1 MPELPEVETIM
12 LGVSPFLEGA
22 TIKKIKLNRPDL
34 RWPFPENMSQRL
46 TGATILRL
54 HRRSKYI
61 LCDLDRGE
69 TLLIHLGMSGRMTI
83 SHAGNV
89 SEDLLGNFQYKPS
102 TPAKHDHVI
111 LDMIDGARISFNDAR
126 RFGAMDL
133 IETQKLFDH
142 KLIKSLGP
150 EPLGNEFNTSYLHS
164 KLKGK
169 AAPIKSAMMDQR
181 IVSGLGNIYVCER
194 SLIHI

>member
-1 MPELPEVETIM
+1 
-12 LGVSPFLEGA
+12 
-22 TIKKIKLNRPDL
+22 
-34 RWPFPENMSQRL
+34 L
-46 TGATILRL
+46 TGVKILRL

-61 LCDLDRGE
+61 LCDLDSGE

-83 SHAGNV
+83 SHAGNE

-133 IETQKLFDH
+133 IETKKLFDH

-150 EPLGNEFNTSYLHS
+150 EPLGNEFNSPLFAI
-164 KLKGK
+164 K
-169 AAPIKSAMMDQR
+169 AKI
-181 IVSGLGNIYVCER
+181 
-194 SLIHI
+194 

>member
-1 MPELPEVETIM
+1 MPELPEVETVM
-12 LGVSPFLEGA
+12 RGLEPVMMGQ
-22 TIKKIKLNRPDL
+22 KIRYADIRRPDL

-46 TGATILRL
+46 TGVKILRL

-61 LCDLDRGE
+61 LCDLDSGE

-83 SHAGNV
+83 SHAGNE

-111 LDMIDGARISFNDAR
+111 LDMQAGARISFNDAR

-133 IETQKLFDH
+133 IETKNLFDH

-150 EPLGNEFNTSYLHS
+150 EPLGNEFNTPYLHF
-164 KLKGK
+164 KVK
-169 AAPIKSAMMDQR
+169 R
-181 IVSGLGNIYVCER
+181 
-194 SLIHI
+194 